1 MALHRIK
8 QGLDLPIS
16 GSPEQVVEDGP
27 PVARVGIIASDYV
40 GMKPRWEIQ
49 EGDTVKRGELLFE
62 DRKNAGVRFTSL
74 AAGTVV
80 AVNLGAKRALQSV
93 VIELNDREKNGET
106 TAEDHVAFEAFTG
119 ESVDELDGGVVKALL
134 TESGAWTALR
144 TRPFNKV
151 PAVDGKAH
159 SIFVTAI
166 DTEPLSVDVEIALA
180 GRMDDFQEGLAVL
193 QHLTDGQVFLCRAP
207 ASAISGG
214 SLPRVRI
221 EEFEGPHPA
230 GLAGT
235 HIHTLDPVSRGKTV
249 WHVGYNDVADFG
261 ELFRTGRLAAERV
274 ISLGGPAVEQP
285 RLLRTRT
292 GAHIGTLVA
301 GQIADGDV
309 RVISGSVLSG
319 TTANGDTLG
328 YLGRYAR
335 QVTVLLEGRTRE
347 FMGWLLP
354 GFNIFSVVPTFMSA
368 LFKESDQRFD
378 MTTDTMGSD
387 RAMVP
392 IGTYEEV
399 MPLDI
404 VPTYLLR
411 SMVAGDLEKAEQLGC
426 LELAEEDLALCTV
439 VCPGKYD
446 YGPILRETLS
456 TIEAEG

>member
-8 QGLDLPIS
+8 KGLDLPIS
-16 GSPEQVVEDGP
+16 GAPEQVVENAP
-27 PVARVGIIASDYV
+27 PVSRVGVIASDFV

-49 EGDTVKRGELLFE
+49 EGDIVQRGALLFE
-62 DRKNAGVRFTSL
+62 DRKNAGVRFTAP

-80 AVNLGAKRALQSV
+80 AVNLGARRALQSV
-93 VIELNDREKNGET
+93 VIELSERERAGET
-106 TAEDHVAFEAFTG
+106 TAEDHVVFASFTG
-119 ESVDELDGGVVKALL
+119 QPVGELDAAAVRALL
-134 TESGAWTALR
+134 VESGAWTALR

-151 PAVDGKAH
+151 PAVDGQAH

-166 DTEPLSVDVEIALA
+166 DTDPLAVDVETALS
-180 GRMDDFQEGLAVL
+180 GRMDDFASGLEAIEK
-193 QHLTDGQVFLCRAP
+193 LTGGVVYLCRAP
-207 ASAISGG
+207 GANIAGGASG
-214 SLPRVRI
+214 VRI

-230 GLAGT
+230 GLVGT
-235 HIHTLDPVSRGKTV
+235 HIHMLDPVSRGKTV

-261 ELFRTGRLAAERV
+261 ELFRTGRVPVTRV
-274 ISLGGPAVEQP
+274 IALGGPAVKQP
-285 RLLRTRT
+285 RLLRTRV
-292 GAHIGTLVA
+292 GAHLGTLV
-301 GQIADGDV
+301 DGELVDGET
-309 RVISGSVLSG
+309 RIISGSVLSG
-319 TTANGDTLG
+319 TKANGDAFG

-335 QVTVLLEGRTRE
+335 QVTVVLEGRARE
-347 FMGWLLP
+347 FMGWLMP
-354 GFNIFSVVPTFMSA
+354 GFNIFSIVPTFMSA
-368 LFKESDQRFD
+368 LFRESNQRFD

>member
-8 QGLDLPIS
+8 KGLDLPIS
-16 GSPEQVVEDGP
+16 GAPEQVVEDAP
-27 PVARVGIIASDYV
+27 AVDRVGLIASDFV

-49 EGDTVKRGELLFE
+49 EGDIVRRGDLLFE
-62 DRKNAGVRFTSL
+62 DRKNPGVRFT
-74 AAGTVV
+74 AAGAGRVV
-80 AVNLGAKRALQSV
+80 AVNLGERRALQSV
-93 VIELNDREKNGET
+93 VIELNERERAGET
-106 TAEDHVAFEAFTG
+106 TDEDHATFEAFTG
-119 ESVDELDGGVVKALL
+119 RPVGELDSGAVKALVL
-134 TESGAWTALR
+134 ESGAWAALR

-151 PAVDGKAH
+151 PAADSTAH

-166 DTEPLSVDVEIALA
+166 DTEPLTADVEVALE
-180 GRMDDFQEGLAVL
+180 GRMEDFRAGLEVL
-193 QHLTDGQVFLCRAP
+193 THLTPGTVYLCRTP
-207 ASAISGG
+207 G
-214 SLPRVRI
+214 SSVSCGNVERVQI
-221 EEFEGPHPA
+221 AEFAGPHPA
-230 GLAGT
+230 GLVGT
-235 HIHTLDPVSRGKTV
+235 HIHLVDPVSRGKTV
-249 WHVGYNDVADFG
+249 WHIGYNDVADLG
-261 ELFRTGRLAAERV
+261 ELFRTGRVPVTRIVA
-274 ISLGGPAVEQP
+274 LGGPAVKRP
-285 RLLRTRT
+285 RLLRTRL
-292 GAHIGTLVA
+292 GAHLGTLTA
-301 GQIADGDV
+301 GELIEGEA

-319 TTANGDTLG
+319 TTAVGDTLG
-328 YLGRYAR
+328 YLGRYSR
-335 QVTVLLEGRTRE
+335 QVSVLLEGRARE
-347 FMGWLLP
+347 FMGWLMP
-354 GFNIFSVVPTFMSA
+354 GFNIFSIVPTFLSA
-368 LFKESDQRFD
+368 LFKDDDQRFD

>member
-8 QGLDLPIS
+8 KGLDLPIS
-16 GSPEQVVEDGP
+16 GVPEQVVEDAP
-27 PVARVGIIASDYV
+27 PVDRVGIIASDYV

-49 EGDTVKRGELLFE
+49 QGDTVRRGDLLFE
-62 DRKNAGVRFTSL
+62 DRKNAGVRYTAS

-80 AVNLGAKRALQSV
+80 AVNLGARRALQSV
-93 VIELNDREKNGET
+93 VIELNEREQAGQT
-106 TAEDHVAFEAFTG
+106 TDEDHAAFEAFTG
-119 ESVDELDGGVVKALL
+119 KPLAELDADAVKALIV
-134 TESGAWTALR
+134 ESGAWTALR

-151 PAVDGKAH
+151 PAIDAKPH

-166 DTEPLSVDVEIALA
+166 DTEPLSVDVEIALE
-180 GRMDDFQEGLAVL
+180 GRLEDFQAGLEAL
-193 QHLTDGQVFLCRAP
+193 TQLTDGTVFLCRAP
-207 ASAISGG
+207 GAAISGG
-214 SLPRVRI
+214 SIPRVRI
-221 EEFEGPHPA
+221 EEFDGPHPA
-230 GLAGT
+230 GLVGT
-235 HIHTLDPVSRGKTV
+235 HIHLLDPVSRGKTV
-249 WHVGYNDVADFG
+249 WHIGYNDVADIG
-261 ELFRTGRLAAERV
+261 ELFRTGRLPVTRV
-274 ISLGGPAVEQP
+274 IALGGPAVKQP
-285 RLLRTRT
+285 RLLRTRV
-292 GAHIGTLVA
+292 GAHLGTLTD
-301 GQIADGDV
+301 GQLAEGEA

-319 TTANGDTLG
+319 TTAVGDIHG
-328 YLGRYAR
+328 YLGRYSR
-335 QVTVLLEGRTRE
+335 QVSVLLEGRARE
-347 FMGWLLP
+347 FMGWLMP
-354 GFNIFSVVPTFMSA
+354 GFNIFSIVPTFLSA
-368 LFKESDQRFD
+368 LFKDEGQRFD